1 MYRGRIVPCR
11 NQDSGSEFCK
21 KVFFQAKGYKSFVVT
36 PLSYKGETLARSI
49 CGSPIFNI
57 FGVLLV
63 DESCSMIY
71 YRPLEE
77 HDFMAFVEL
86 RKEAFLKEPE
96 SFGSDYTTYTATPLI
111 DKEHFFEK
119 VLNYPFSFVLGAF
132 AEDNTMIGIAGFTC
146 HTATKRRHKG
156 ILWGMYVK
164 PAFRLQGI
172 ARKLAEIIMLSA
184 KEDAQCEQILITVS
198 PPGSVAHQFYDRLG
212 FIQYGVEYRAL
223 KLDDEYVDEV
233 LMMRVL

>member
-1 MYRGRIVPCR
+1 MSTV
-11 NQDSGSEFCK
+11 
-21 KVFFQAKGYKSFVVT
+21 
-36 PLSYKGETLARSI
+36 
-49 CGSPIFNI
+49 
-57 FGVLLV
+57 
-63 DESCSMIY
+63 Y

-77 HDFMAFVEL
+77 HDFTTFVEL
-86 RKEAFLKEPE
+86 RKEAFLNEPE
-96 SFGSDYTTYTATPLI
+96 SFGSDYVTYAATPLI

-132 AEDNTMIGIAGFTC
+132 IEDASMIGLAGFTC

-164 PAFRLQGI
+164 PEFRLQGI

-184 KEDAQCEQILITVS
+184 KEDAQCEQVLITVS

-223 KLDDEYVDEV
+223 KLEDEYVDEV